1 MARPHEQHCSKKHIE
16 VKQQIVQLI
25 SFECFFKGK
34 LIFNDVNAI
43 YPRDVSN
50 LDTKA
55 QCENTMIV
63 NTI

>member
-1 MARPHEQHCSKKHIE
+1 MARSHEQNCYKKHIE

-34 LIFNDVNAI
+34 LTFDDVNTI

-50 LDTKA
+50 FLYKSA
-55 QCENTMIV
+55 NTMIV
-63 NTI
+63 NSI